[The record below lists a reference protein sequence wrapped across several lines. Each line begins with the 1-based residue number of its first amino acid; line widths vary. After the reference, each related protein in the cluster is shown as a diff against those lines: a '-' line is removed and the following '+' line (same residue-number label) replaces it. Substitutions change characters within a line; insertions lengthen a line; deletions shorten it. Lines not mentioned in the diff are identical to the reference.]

1 MGDGTCFR
9 PTIGDR
15 LRFGPALGNGLG
27 SGRRWGMALV
37 RAGAGEW
44 PWFEPILAEG
54 ERLTVIYITVDCDD
68 NHRSPAMSIATF
80 APSQLWPRSQVR
92 GVWQSIPT
100 ATNERA
106 EETNHVLC
114 LPIPNSPVPI

>member
-37 RAGAGEW
+37 RTGDREW
-44 PWFEPILAEG
+44 PWFGPILAEG
-54 ERLTVIYITVDCDD
+54 ERLTVIYITVDCDTYHQERSHVD
-68 NHRSPAMSIATF
+68 SYCCPVSTLAALPVAKCLAVDPHRS
-80 APSQLWPRSQVR
+80 
-92 GVWQSIPT
+92 
-100 ATNERA
+100 E
-106 EETNHVLC
+106 
-114 LPIPNSPVPI
+114 